1 MTNHVLRNGRKVA
14 LGTKLGSGAEGAV
27 YTITGQ
33 PGFVAKIYGK
43 LLDAKHSEKLEV
55 ICELR
60 TDKLSEVCA
69 WPIEPIYLHG
79 KACGFVMPLVTKA
92 TEIHELFGSAG
103 RKRLFPKAD
112 WAFLIHVAK
121 NLAASIHNLHAA
133 NIVVGDFN
141 QRNIVVSEDA
151 TVKLWDCDS
160 FQVERNGRTFY
171 CTVGVPEFT
180 PPELQT
186 CTSFDS
192 VRRTPQ
198 HDRFS
203 LAVMIFYLLFL
214 GRHPFSG
221 DPTDPHVN
229 SYELQDAIASFKFA
243 YSPNA
248 SVFGV
253 KPPRISPPVRELGSE
268 LMPLFIKA
276 FETTIRPSAADW
288 YAALTKLE
296 SELSR
301 CSFNPGHVFHRSL
314 RTCPWCGYEAQ
325 WSITTFLPTACPPR
339 FVRAFDYAGL
349 IASVK
354 HCFQD
359 FKISVPP
366 EPSGFKGL
374 PLPSL
379 YLIPNEIAV
388 DFNQATGRL
397 NQWIAEIAKL
407 NAQCQ
412 PDSQIAEVIK
422 QGRSVQLE
430 HKTITTKLEAIQANA
445 DETRQKSELLRAKI
459 ERLRR
464 HSVAGT
470 ISALFVLPIAAG
482 ASVCSAPF
490 SAPIRI
496 ASVVGLSFAA
506 YFASL
511 FYKKFR
517 EEQLDLKL
525 TLSTMKAN
533 TIESE
538 VTQIRLKKSDL
549 EAQLQQ
555 LNDVLKSLR
564 ATDSE
569 RIEKV
574 KFFLMKAETSR
585 SSANANFLLKQA
597 AFDKAKAYLAESAAT
612 RRIEYSRRMD
622 LVRTLE
628 GQRKQL
634 ANELQKLS
642 CPETLRN
649 CRAKFTDAQG
659 VYDRIQKQFMDDLDR
674 LRHSSRQRQLKEFLE
689 NFSIEKLKPEG
700 LGSSLLIN
708 LKSEGIETAA
718 DVDRVAVS
726 RVRGFG
732 QKRTAMLIQW
742 RKHLESK
749 FVFDPSRGL
758 SQQDHDNAR
767 LKYSLDFQKAE
778 LLLKDAAEQLRLHY
792 ESIKQR
798 ILTAERVFAISN
810 ENLGQAR
817 ANAIE
822 SP

>member
-14 LGTKLGSGAEGAV
+14 LGTKLGQGGEGAV

-33 PGFVAKIYGK
+33 PAFVAKIYDK
-43 LLDAKHSEKLEV
+43 LLDPKHAEKLEV
-55 ICELR
+55 ICQLR

-69 WPIEPIYLHG
+69 WPIETIYLHG

-92 TEIHELFGSAG
+92 TEIHELYGSVG

-121 NLAASIHNLHAA
+121 NLAAAIHNLHAA

-180 PPELQT
+180 APELQT

-192 VRRTPQ
+192 VKRTPQ

-221 DPTDPHVN
+221 DPTDPRVN
-229 SYELQDAIASFKFA
+229 SYELQDAIASRKFA

-248 SVFGV
+248 PVFGV
-253 KPPRISPPVRELGSE
+253 KPPKISPPVHELGSE

-276 FETTIRPSAADW
+276 FETTIRPAAADW

-301 CSFNPGHVFHRSL
+301 CSFNPGHVFHRRL

-339 FVRAFDYAGL
+339 FVKAFDYAGL

-359 FKISVPP
+359 FKISMPP
-366 EPSGFKGL
+366 EPSGFRGL
-374 PLPSL
+374 PLPPL
-379 YLIPNEIAV
+379 CMIPNEIAV
-388 DFNQATGRL
+388 GFNQAKGRL
-397 NQWIAEIAKL
+397 NQWIAEISML
-407 NAQCQ
+407 NGLCQ
-412 PDSQIAEVIK
+412 RDSQIAEVIK
-422 QGRSVQLE
+422 QGRAVQLE
-430 HKTITTKLEAIQANA
+430 YKTISMKLEAIQAKAN
-445 DETRQKSELLRAKI
+445 ESRQKIEVLRAKI
-459 ERLRR
+459 ERLEK

-470 ISALFVLPIAAG
+470 ISALFVMPIAAG
-482 ASVCSAPF
+482 ASVCSASF

-496 ASVVGLSFAA
+496 ASVFGLSVAA

-517 EEQLDLKL
+517 GEQLDRKL

-533 TIESE
+533 QIESE
-538 VTQIRLKKSDL
+538 VTHPFLEQLILESRLK
-549 EAQLQQ
+549 Q

-564 ATDSE
+564 STDNE
-569 RIEKV
+569 RIDKV
-574 KFFLMKAETSR
+574 KVLLVNAETSKNA
-585 SSANANFLLKQA
+585 ANANLLIKQA
-597 AFDKAKAYLAESAAT
+597 AFDKAKANFEESAAA

-622 LVRTLE
+622 SIRTLE
-628 GQRKQL
+628 DQRKQL
-634 ANELQKLS
+634 GNELRKLS
-642 CPETLRN
+642 CPEALRN
-649 CRAKFTDAQG
+649 CRSKFTDAQG
-659 VYDRIQKQFMDDLDR
+659 FYDRVQKQFMNELDR
-674 LRHSSRQRQLKEFLE
+674 LRHSSRQRQLTEFLE

-708 LKSEGIETAA
+708 LKSRGIETAA

-726 RVRGFG
+726 QVRGFG
-732 QKRTAMLIQW
+732 LKRTAMLVEW
-742 RKHLESK
+742 RRHLESK

-758 SQQDHDNAR
+758 SQQDHDSAR
-767 LKYSLDFQKAE
+767 LKFSLDFQKAE
-778 LLLKDAAEQLRLHY
+778 SYLKVAAEQLRLQY
-792 ESIKQR
+792 ESTKQK
-798 ILTAERVFAISN
+798 ISTAERVFAIAN
-810 ENLGQAR
+810 ESLGQAR